1 MKRILLQSLNPK
13 TLFKALTS
21 TLVAIFILSL
31 INVASAATIS
41 TQDFYGIDYEA
52 IIFALM
58 LLGIAVFYKQTLP
71 VALVGT
77 VLLLIYKYAFVDGFS
92 VANKLLGYIDAQS
105 VHHEGSLKD
114 YLNLAFMLPGFAL
127 LAHIFKVSN
136 LPSILPKYLPNGAL
150 GAAALLAFIFVL
162 STFLDNIAAAMIGG
176 SMAFAIF
183 KEKVHIGYI
192 AAICAASNAG
202 GVGSV
207 VGDTT
212 TTLMWIDG
220 KDPLVLAQA
229 FLPGIVALII
239 VAFFA
244 SRQQQKYSPLC
255 DTEFDV
261 VKVDSKKLL
270 SVFLILVG
278 AISFNY
284 LLGMPSIGIWLAL
297 FISTIFSK
305 VQFKEAL
312 ESIPGT
318 VFLVALVFSASL
330 VPIDSIPDA
339 TALSTFLIGAVSS
352 VFNNIPL
359 TELCLIKGGYDW
371 PLMSFA
377 VGFGGSMIWFGS
389 SAGVAVCEL
398 SLKSRSVFN
407 WVRYGWHVTLGFAV
421 GFIVYLVILGWTPNK
436 AGIEQQAVPSVQT
449 EQVVNTSNTT
459 SSDNS

>member
-1 MKRILLQSLNPK
+1 MKRITFQYLNPK
-13 TLFKALTS
+13 TLVKS
-21 TLVAIFILSL
+21 ISRSLVIISILSIL
-31 INVASAATIS
+31 NVASAATIS
-41 TQDFYGIDYEA
+41 TQDFLGIDYEA

-58 LLGIAVFYKQTLP
+58 LLGIAIFYQKTLQ

-77 VLLLIYKYAFVDGFS
+77 ILLLIYKYTFTDNFS
-92 VANKLLGYIDAQS
+92 VLNKLFGYIDAQNI
-105 VHHEGSLKD
+105 HHEGLFKD

-127 LAHIFKVSN
+127 LAHIFKISN
-136 LPSILPKYLPNGAL
+136 LPSILPKYLPKGAL
-150 GAAALLAFIFVL
+150 GGATLLGFIFVL

-229 FLPGIVALII
+229 FLPGTVALIV

-244 SRQQQKYSPLC
+244 SRQQQKYSPLGE
-255 DTEFDV
+255 TEFDK
-261 VKVDSKKLL
+261 VKIDSKKLL

-284 LLGMPSIGIWLAL
+284 LLGLPSIGIWLAL
-297 FISTIFSK
+297 LISTIFISK
-305 VQFKEAL
+305 VHFKEAL

-330 VPIDSIPDA
+330 VPIDSVPDA
-339 TALSTFLIGAVSS
+339 TALTTFLIGAVSS

-398 SLKSRSVFN
+398 SPKSRSVFN
-407 WVRYGWHVTLGFAV
+407 WVRYGWHVTLGFVV
-421 GFIVYLVILGWTPNK
+421 GFTVYLLILGWTPDK
-436 AGIEQQAVPSVQT
+436 AGIEKQTVSNVQT
-449 EQVVNTSNTT
+449 EQVVTNN
-459 SSDNS
+459 NAGIE